1 MKGREDT
8 SSSTSRVGDA
18 ARPPGCQVAGRGG
31 GTGRVMHMHALVFAC
46 LHAHISMRVFPQVSV
61 YVPASLF
68 LCILPCVLACVC
80 PHTHPMHV
88 APMHAM
94 QKHMEEPIL
103 ILEARAHQGMGAA
116 GRALAVPPLETSG
129 LVCLPMLLLP
139 GLGVALWLIVMG
151 SVAMR

>member
-1 MKGREDT
+1 MLQGLQAVRLQ
-8 SSSTSRVGDA
+8 G
-18 ARPPGCQVAGRGG
+18 GGG